1 MKAGAK
7 EANNYLRNMRN
18 AIGDKLVHP
27 DSIYSGVE
35 GHKRLAREIGPALND
50 FDEKGQEEIL
60 HGSYSTI
67 YVVGCNLK
75 PILDAKEWTRE
86 ILSRVQ

>member
-1 MKAGAK
+1 MKAGIT
-7 EANNYLRNMRN
+7 EAREYLSKMRN

-50 FDEKGQEEIL
+50 FDKEGQEEIL

>member
-7 EANNYLRNMRN
+7 EANSYLRNMRN

-27 DSIYSGVE
+27 DSIYSGIE
-35 GHKRLAREIGPALND
+35 GHKRLAREIGLALND
-50 FDEKGQEEIL
+50 FDKKGQEEIL

-86 ILSRVQ
+86 MLSRVQ